1 MKDEVEAHGCLA
13 ALQKYDHYSV
23 KVKQNVHH
31 MSQKQKTKFEGLNTR
46 CWHHLFV
53 WQEYLKQE
61 GGLSPE
67 AVRMIGDLLN
77 EQSLMHL
84 ALTEMIYIQSDVSD
98 STT

>member
-1 MKDEVEAHGCLA
+1 
-13 ALQKYDHYSV
+13 
-23 KVKQNVHH
+23 
-31 MSQKQKTKFEGLNTR
+31 MSA
-46 CWHHLFV
+46 
-53 WQEYLKQE
+53 
-61 GGLSPE
+61 E